1 MNAVEEAHE
10 ATRKRLNTTFDG
22 RWRVWRSRDDQ
33 GRPAAWVATNIGVP
47 GAVPTLHE
55 TTPERLEAQMK
66 NPPPGFAGPL
76 SAIRPTR

>member
-10 ATRKRLNTTFDG
+10 AMRERLNTAYNG
-22 RWRVWRSRDDQ
+22 RWRVWRSRDDK

-47 GAVPTLHE
+47 GAAPTLHE

-66 NPPPGFAGPL
+66 NPPRGFAGPL
-76 SAIRPTR
+76 TEVPPEP